1 MNEISPGRPERPFAD
16 ALRRLKNA
24 DLRPTRQRLALG
36 KLLFDGGDRHVT
48 AEHLHDEAM
57 RQNIRVSLATVY
69 NTLNQFTAAGLL
81 CEVVVAP
88 GRSYFD
94 TNINDHHHFF
104 YEDDGALEDIPGE
117 AITLATLPEPPAGAT
132 VQRVDVVV
140 RLRRNEPASG
150 GKTPKI

>member
-1 MNEISPGRPERPFAD
+1 MTEISPRRPERPFAD
-16 ALRRLKNA
+16 ALRRLKKA

-48 AEHLHDEAM
+48 AEHLHDEAT

-69 NTLNQFTAAGLL
+69 NTLNQFTAVGLL
-81 CEVVVAP
+81 REVVVAP

-117 AITLATLPEPPAGAT
+117 AVTLAKLPEPPAGAM

-140 RLRRNEPASG
+140 RLRRDELASD
-150 GKTPKI
+150 KNSVK